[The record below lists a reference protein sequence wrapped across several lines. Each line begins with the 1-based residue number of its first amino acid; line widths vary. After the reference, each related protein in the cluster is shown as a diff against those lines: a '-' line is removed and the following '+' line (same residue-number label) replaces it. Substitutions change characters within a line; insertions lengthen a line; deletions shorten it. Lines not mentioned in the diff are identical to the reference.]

1 MMHLRNLNLAKFKK
15 KSPFFCA
22 QKTSRVLSNFS
33 SQLLQTYNAK
43 QAMRKRSPDNP
54 RSKSLPRKYVNNEEK
69 CPPDHPCYNI
79 KITVLILLF
88 VGGGIGK
95 QERRKTGDSALILL
109 RSNGN
114 CYVHF
119 QRALIHNEYRQKC

>member
-1 MMHLRNLNLAKFKK
+1 
-15 KSPFFCA
+15 
-22 QKTSRVLSNFS
+22 
-33 SQLLQTYNAK
+33 
-43 QAMRKRSPDNP
+43 MRKRSPDNP
-54 RSKSLPRKYVNNEEK
+54 RSKSLPRKYVNNKEK
-69 CPPDHPCYNI
+69 CPPDHSCYNI

-95 QERRKTGDSALILL
+95 QERRKTGDSSLILL

>member
-1 MMHLRNLNLAKFKK
+1 
-15 KSPFFCA
+15 
-22 QKTSRVLSNFS
+22 
-33 SQLLQTYNAK
+33 
-43 QAMRKRSPDNP
+43 MRKRLPDNP

-95 QERRKTGDSALILL
+95 QERRKTGLCSFSACI
-109 RSNGN
+109 

-119 QRALIHNEYRQKC
+119 QRALIKVHNEYGQKC